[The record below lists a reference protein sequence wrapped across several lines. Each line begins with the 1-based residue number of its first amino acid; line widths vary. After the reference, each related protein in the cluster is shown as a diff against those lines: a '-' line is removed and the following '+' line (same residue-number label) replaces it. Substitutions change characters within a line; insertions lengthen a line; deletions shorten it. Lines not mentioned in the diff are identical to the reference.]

1 MTFEKLTYNVR
12 EGHRLLQSTL
22 VLSEQ
27 LPTDV
32 TIHVKD
38 VKGTATGESTNKQ
51 GSYHFDILSVVLTNN
66 NYLSDYHVAYI

>member
-1 MTFEKLTYNVR
+1 VTFEKLTYNVR

-38 VKGTATGESTNKQ
+38 VKGTATGELTSKR
-51 GSYHFDILSVVLTNN
+51 GS
-66 NYLSDYHVAYI
+66 